1 MEHYDP
7 CASADP
13 FAAAFSSFTSL
24 IADLNSP
31 EALTACHDT
40 LEDMIATRGRE
51 VQRLLLQGFLDL
63 RAQRERA
70 TLGALAPA
78 RRADAFE
85 GHSRMETGHGRLLAT
100 VVGTVTVTRCAL
112 RAPGRSALH
121 PADAALA
128 LPAER
133 CSLGLRKLAVLEA
146 VRGSFDQALAAVTRT
161 CGQVCAKRQLE
172 ALIRAAAV
180 DTAAFYAA
188 RTPQPTTSQVLL
200 VLSVDGK
207 GIVMRPQDLREHTR
221 KAAEKAQHTFRTRLA
236 SGEKANR
243 KRMATVAVVYDA
255 TPAVRR
261 PHDVIAPPGGRTGHR
276 VPRPGPRASGKWLT
290 ASLAKDAADVVA
302 AAFEQ
307 AESRDPLHARPWIVL
322 VDGACHQLDL
332 IHAEARRRGV
342 SVHIVL
348 DIVHVLEKLWA
359 AARCFHTATD
369 PAAET
374 WVAAHAAALLN
385 GRVGD
390 VVTAIRV
397 QADQRN
403 LTKDQRTAADAAC
416 QYLNNKKDYL
426 GYDTALAAGW
436 PIASGAVEGACRH
449 LIADRLAITGSRWS
463 VPGAEAVLT
472 LRAIISNGD
481 FDEYWQ
487 FHRTR
492 EIERVHPHADQHRFQ
507 LAV

>member
-24 IADLNSP
+24 IADLNAP

-63 RAQRERA
+63 REQREAA

-78 RRADAFE
+78 RRADAFD
-85 GHSRMETGHGRLLAT
+85 GHGRLESGHGRLLAT

-112 RAPGRSALH
+112 RAPGRAALH

-161 CGQVCAKRQLE
+161 CGPVCAKRQLE

-188 RTPQPTTSQVLL
+188 RLPEPAAPGVLL

-236 SGEKANR
+236 GGEKANR
-243 KRMATVAVVYDA
+243 KRICAT
-255 TPAVRR
+255 RR
-261 PHDVIAPPGGRTGHR
+261 SVISP
-276 VPRPGPRASGKWLT
+276 V
-290 ASLAKDAADVVA
+290 
-302 AAFEQ
+302 
-307 AESRDPLHARPWIVL
+307 
-322 VDGACHQLDL
+322 
-332 IHAEARRRGV
+332 
-342 SVHIVL
+342 
-348 DIVHVLEKLWA
+348 
-359 AARCFHTATD
+359 
-369 PAAET
+369 
-374 WVAAHAAALLN
+374 
-385 GRVGD
+385 
-390 VVTAIRV
+390 
-397 QADQRN
+397 
-403 LTKDQRTAADAAC
+403 
-416 QYLNNKKDYL
+416 
-426 GYDTALAAGW
+426 
-436 PIASGAVEGACRH
+436 
-449 LIADRLAITGSRWS
+449 
-463 VPGAEAVLT
+463 
-472 LRAIISNGD
+472 
-481 FDEYWQ
+481 
-487 FHRTR
+487 
-492 EIERVHPHADQHRFQ
+492 
-507 LAV
+507 